1 MSDTPPFD
9 LQQAHRYFAADC
21 YNQAWDYI
29 AKLDRTP
36 EDDEQMLRL
45 SLASHYH
52 WTQRADYAPE
62 NASIAYWQTA
72 HICSLL
78 GRAEQAQ
85 AYGLLSL
92 QEAHKPGVAPFA
104 LGYAYETL
112 ARAAHIAGNTQ
123 SANDF
128 LQQARLVLTSIQD
141 EEDRQQLAS
150 DLDALEKLVDS

>member
-1 MSDTPPFD
+1 MSDTSPFD
-9 LQQAHRYFAADC
+9 LQQAHRYFAAQC
-21 YNQAWDYI
+21 FNQAWDYI
-29 AKLDRTP
+29 AKTERTP
-36 EDDEQMLRL
+36 EEDEHMLRL

-52 WTQRADYAPE
+52 WTQRQDYGPE

-78 GRAEQAQ
+78 GRAGQAR

-92 QEAHKPGVAPFA
+92 QEAQKPGVAPFA

-123 SANDF
+123 SANEY
-128 LQQARLVLTSIQD
+128 LQRARAVLSGMLD
-141 EEDRQQLAS
+141 EDDRQQLERDLNTLS
-150 DLDALEKLVDS
+150 DI